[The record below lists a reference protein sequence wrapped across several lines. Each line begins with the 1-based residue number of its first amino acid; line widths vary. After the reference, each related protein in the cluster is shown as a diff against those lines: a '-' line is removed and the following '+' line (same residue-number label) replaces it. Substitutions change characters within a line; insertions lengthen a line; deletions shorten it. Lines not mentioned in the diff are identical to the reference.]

1 MPNSTFDAIVIG
13 GSFAGLSA
21 TMYLAR
27 SRCRVLLIDAGKPRN
42 RFTDASHGFLGQDGK
57 APEAI
62 RATGRA
68 ELAAYDNVT
77 FLDGEATSARP
88 EGDGFLVV
96 MSDGRQERSRR
107 LVLATG
113 VTDILPEADGLAE
126 RWGRSVLH
134 CPFCH
139 GYEYRDRELGVLATG
154 PASAHQGD
162 LIPDWGPTTYFTQGE
177 FEPSQE
183 ELARLSERGVIVE
196 RTPVVELLGRAPALE
211 AVRLADGRA
220 IPLAALFTAPG
231 LKMTSA
237 IAEQLGCV
245 FEEGPQGPYLK
256 VDGMQQTSVK
266 GVFAAGD
273 MTAPMHSAL
282 LASSAGMMAGV
293 CAYRSL
299 AV

>member
-1 MPNSTFDAIVIG
+1 MFDAIVIG

-27 SRCRVLLIDAGKPRN
+27 SRRRVLLIDAGKPRN
-42 RFTDASHGFLGQDGK
+42 RFTEASHGFLGQDGK
-57 APEAI
+57 APATI

-68 ELAAYDNVT
+68 ELAAYDNVA
-77 FLDGEATSARP
+77 FLDGEALDARSIA
-88 EGDGFLVV
+88 DGFAIA
-96 MSDGRQERSRR
+96 MADGREERARR

-113 VTDILPEADGLAE
+113 VTDILPEIDGLAE

-139 GYEYRDRELGVLATG
+139 GYEYRDRPLGVLATG
-154 PASAHQGD
+154 PMSSHQGE

-177 FEPSQE
+177 FEPTPE
-183 ELARLSERGVIVE
+183 ELARFAARGVTVE
-196 RTPVVELLGRAPALE
+196 RSPVVALLGTAPMLE
-211 AVRLADGRA
+211 AVRLADGRTVE
-220 IPLAALFTAPG
+220 LAALFTGPR
-231 LKMTSA
+231 LELTSP
-237 IAEQLGCV
+237 IAERLGCDLLD
-245 FEEGPQGPYLK
+245 GLQGPVIE
-256 VDGMQQTSVK
+256 VDAQQQTTVA

-273 MTAPMHSAL
+273 AATQMHSAL

-299 AV
+299 VF